1 MAVQSA
7 PVTSVAGV
15 AGHERQRR
23 DVPVTLDRETGV
35 PLKGNNDEQD

>member
-15 AGHERQRR
+15 DGHERQRR
-23 DVPVTLDRETGV
+23 HVPVTPSSLAAHLPSISV
-35 PLKGNNDEQD
+35 W